1 MIPHPH
7 NHICTLPA
15 QMPASMPDCV
25 ATGLVI
31 CKAVANTDLYV
42 YHNTAEK

>member
-1 MIPHPH
+1 MIPHAH
-7 NHICTLPA
+7 DHIYTLPA
-15 QMPASMPDCV
+15 NMPDCV

-31 CKAVANTDLYV
+31 CKVANTDLYV

>member
-1 MIPHPH
+1 MIPHAH
-7 NHICTLPA
+7 DHIYTLPA

-31 CKAVANTDLYV
+31 CKVAHTDLYV